1 MVSRERGVQV
11 GRRFVALAF
20 LVLCGSGVSC
30 AQMIVRPSVAVAT
43 PPADALLV
51 LPGFGYTREGER
63 AVRSLAPSLAA
74 DGFELF
80 VPTYIARGGLDDSR
94 ERLRRFIRQQPLDRY
109 RQVHVFAFIAGGWTL
124 NPLLEAG
131 ELPNLATVVYD
142 RSPMQ
147 ERAARIADEKMHL
160 LTWLRYGSPVFDL
173 ARTPYPPFTRETAK
187 VGLLVETI
195 PTAFMRRQAAI
206 ARSYGPMRFEC
217 DQLSQRH
224 DDCAFMPFSHD
235 DMYRRFPDVWPEV
248 KAFIR
253 SGRFTD
259 DATRTPP
266 AGDPLAPGV
275 AMKGRP
281 EGRPLPN
288 RLRPVEADDYVGFS
302 PTRR

>member
-1 MVSRERGVQV
+1 MTSLWDSVQV
-11 GRRFVALAF
+11 GRRFVALAV

-30 AQMIVRPSVAVAT
+30 AQTIVRPSVTVTAPA
-43 PPADALLV
+43 ADALLV

-63 AVRSLAPSLAA
+63 AIRSLAPSLAA
-74 DGFELF
+74 DGIELF

-94 ERLRRFIRQQPLDRY
+94 DRLRQFIRQQPLDRY
-109 RQVHVFAFIAGGWTL
+109 RQVHVFAFIAGGWTI

-173 ARTPYPPFTRETAK
+173 ARTPYPSLTRETVRVAL
-187 VGLLVETI
+187 VVETM
-195 PTAFMRRQAAI
+195 PTSFMRRQAAT

-217 DQLSQRH
+217 DQFSQRY

-235 DMYRRFPDVWPEV
+235 DMYRRFPDVWPQV

-253 SGRFTD
+253 SGRFTG

-266 AGDPLAPGV
+266 VGDPLTPA
-275 AMKGRP
+275 GR
-281 EGRPLPN
+281 RD
-288 RLRPVEADDYVGFS
+288 RS
-302 PTRR
+302 

>member
-1 MVSRERGVQV
+1 MAFMERRVHV
-11 GRRFVALAF
+11 GRRFVALAV
-20 LVLCGSGVSC
+20 LALCGSGASC
-30 AQMIVRPSVAVAT
+30 AQAIVRPALTASAPAT
-43 PPADALLV
+43 DALLV
-51 LPGFGYTREGER
+51 LPGFGYSREGER
-63 AVRSLAPSLAA
+63 AIRSLAPSLAA
-74 DGFELF
+74 DGIELF
-80 VPTYIARGGLDDSR
+80 VPTYVARGGLNDSR
-94 ERLRRFIRQQPLDRY
+94 NRLRRFIRQQPLSQY
-109 RQVHVFAFIAGGWTL
+109 RQVHVFAFIAGGWTI

-131 ELPNLATVVYD
+131 ELPNLTSVVYD

-173 ARTPYPPFTRETAK
+173 ARTPYPPFTREAVK

-195 PTAFMRRQAAI
+195 PTAFMRRQAAV

-235 DMYRRFPDVWPEV
+235 DMYRRFPAIWPEV

-259 DATRTPP
+259 EATRTPP
-266 AGDPLAPGV
+266 AGDPLTPGV
-275 AMKGRP
+275 GLA
-281 EGRPLPN
+281 
-288 RLRPVEADDYVGFS
+288 
-302 PTRR
+302 PTRG